1 MALQLKTLLFFRC
14 RKKEGDL
21 TNALTQ
27 WRNIESALISK
38 DAEYSKLLSENRT
51 LSGGFSDLQN
61 QLENVRMSTN
71 RSHGAHKGLTFQYF
85 CNGDLCVCRWRVF
98 CQTQRTS

>member
-1 MALQLKTLLFFRC
+1 MVLLLTTLLFFRC

-21 TNALTQ
+21 TNALAQ

-38 DAEYSKLLSENRT
+38 DAEYSKLLSENRN
-51 LSGGFSDLQN
+51 LSGAFSDLQN

-71 RSHGAHKGLTFQYF
+71 HSQQPFSTSVMET
-85 CNGDLCVCRWRVF
+85 CVCADGGCSVRYKEPANL
-98 CQTQRTS
+98 

>member
-1 MALQLKTLLFFRC
+1 MVLLLKTLLFLRC

-21 TNALTQ
+21 TNALAQ

-38 DAEYSKLLSENRT
+38 DAEHSKLLSENRN

-71 RSHGAHKGLTFQYF
+71 HGALKGLTVQYF
-85 CNGDLCVCRWRVF
+85 SNGDLCVCVCRWRVF
-98 CQTQRTS
+98 C